1 MDDLGVPLFQETF
14 KCANSLGIYTG
25 CPELQKMIGKAA
37 VPPSS
42 QDFCVTLPKKEL
54 NVRILFMIMPGFQ
67 FLLRSDWVVQVSIVN
82 CHVAARRITCG
93 TPHHR
98 ASPLPSKLR
107 GKPWKIAVYP
117 PVTPDFRP
125 WSLGESWSA
134 PFLQHFGNPSDIVCF
149 NAPKKG
155 REIPTAPHQL
165 PSRMVSLNL
174 TCPAHRPCYTATS
187 WDTLYRPES
196 RLWFFWVILQ
206 KPWILPPD
214 GRAFMPFPWNSVER
228 LTELCHESWWFL
240 HFLLSWFKLL
250 ML

>member
-25 CPELQKMIGKAA
+25 CPELPKMIGKAA

-125 WSLGESWSA
+125 
-134 PFLQHFGNPSDIVCF
+134 
-149 NAPKKG
+149 
-155 REIPTAPHQL
+155 
-165 PSRMVSLNL
+165 
-174 TCPAHRPCYTATS
+174 
-187 WDTLYRPES
+187 
-196 RLWFFWVILQ
+196 
-206 KPWILPPD
+206 
-214 GRAFMPFPWNSVER
+214 
-228 LTELCHESWWFL
+228 
-240 HFLLSWFKLL
+240 
-250 ML
+250 